1 MEAPQ
6 HVGLGGYKHDGGA
19 GHGRCRLG
27 HRAMIVSFEDLQA
40 LSGMVQVGK
49 VVDWLREQHIR
60 FVIGGDGKPRT
71 TKDLLEEDLS
81 GQKREATAIRFG

>member
-1 MEAPQ
+1 MAP
-6 HVGLGGYKHDGGA
+6 HKYMGPHGDRHAGGA
-19 GHGRCRLG
+19 GHGRCHHG
-27 HRAMIVSFEDLQA
+27 HLAMIVSFEDLQA